1 MKSLITLLGGCC
13 LITLLSGCSSIMCG
27 PKQNVSITSRPLGAE
42 VLVYNSHA
50 EVIYKGTTPCVA
62 KLDRRSPD
70 YVAGAKYAFVVKK
83 EGYTPAMVPMVGTV
97 NRAYFANILFGLVG
111 LGIDPLTGSMWT
123 LNPESPDPTVLS
135 EHKAFFSE
143 KSCYMVSLKEEGS
156 EAIAAVPAE
165 TAAAV
170 PAETK

>member
-1 MKSLITLLGGCC
+1 MKSVITLLSGCC

-27 PKQNVSITSRPLGAE
+27 PKQNVSITSRPLGAD

-50 EVIYKGTTPCVA
+50 EIIYKGTTPCVA

-70 YVAGAKYAFVVKK
+70 YVAGAKYAFVIKK
-83 EGYTPAMVPMVGTV
+83 EGFTPALVPMVGSV
-97 NRAYFANILFGLVG
+97 NRAYFANIMFGLIG

-123 LNPESPDPTVLS
+123 LSPEGADPTIVS
-135 EHKAFFSE
+135 DYKPFFAE
-143 KSCYMVSLKEEGS
+143 KNSLLVTLKEEGS
-156 EAIAAVPAE
+156 EV
-165 TAAAV
+165 AAV